1 MTASKELEMDFPSPE
16 TLLNLGGE
24 VVIVVL
30 FLRYMMSR
38 DSSAQ
43 DLENQRHDVLR
54 SMASECHVHSGK
66 ITEAF
71 VEAVKE
77 SREAIIENTHAL
89 GRVHDKLQVQ
99 RRREPEQKHEGS

>member
-1 MTASKELEMDFPSPE
+1 MDFPSPE

-43 DLENQRHDVLR
+43 NLENQRHDVLR
-54 SMASECHVHSGK
+54 SMASECHIHSGK

-71 VEAVKE
+71 VGAVKE
-77 SREAIIENTHAL
+77 SRDAIKENTHAL
-89 GRVHDKLQVQ
+89 GRIHDRLPSN
-99 RRREPEQKHEGS
+99 RRPPTQPKHGTDSHD

>member
-1 MTASKELEMDFPSPE
+1 MDFPSPE
-16 TLLNLGGE
+16 TLMKLAGE

-30 FLRYMMSR
+30 FLRYLMSR
-38 DSSAQ
+38 DNSQ
-43 DLENQRHDVLR
+43 QNLENQRHDVLR
-54 SMASECHVHSGK
+54 SMANECHVHSGK

-89 GRVHDKLQVQ
+89 GRVHDKLQSQ
-99 RRREPEQKHEGS
+99 RRPSNERKPES